1 MSRIDH
7 THTHQ
12 NQDILAGLLLN
23 RPPLSSRSTESAD
36 PSYAY
41 YNPPNLRQNHMLP
54 LHYSTLYV
62 AIVTL
67 QRFSSAC
74 FQWAVWYKCVHGRK

>member
-1 MSRIDH
+1 MSSIDH

-12 NQDILAGLLLN
+12 NQDILTRLLLN
-23 RPPLSSRSTESAD
+23 KPPLSSRSTEGAD

-41 YNPPNLRQNHMLP
+41 YNHPNLQQSHMLP

-67 QRFSSAC
+67 QCFGGAC
-74 FQWAVWYKCVHGRK
+74 VQ